1 MAIQTKPIPALYTVY
16 ILRSTVRHA
25 SLYIGSTPNPPRR
38 LSQHNGQVKGGAA
51 RTSRGSLRPWEMVG
65 LVSGFPSMVAALKF
79 EWALTNPHM
88 SLHIPS
94 SSRLT
99 VSNGSKANGRPRRP
113 SKSLISILSNLH
125 LLLRVPSFARW
136 PLNLHFFAPEVY
148 AAWQKWCATANE
160 PLRANLSVVTDF
172 ERTTPSVKEAAVKRK
187 SDKGVS
193 SNITSDSEEEGEGQ
207 EEKPEPW
214 GIHALSLNYMPIK
227 EYVVKGQGVFDF
239 EREGD
244 CIVCRRRIDSGEGLH
259 ALCTNDS
266 CEGVGHLSCWSQHF
280 LPAHEVT
287 HDSNVIP
294 IEGRCPKCE
303 GHIQWVDMM
312 KELTL
317 RIRGKKDVEKLL
329 KAKRR
334 RVVKA
339 KAVKAT
345 EKITA
350 KATTKATTK
359 ATAKATAKVASP
371 E

>member
-1 MAIQTKPIPALYTVY
+1 MAIQNKPIPALYTVY

-38 LSQHNGQVKGGAA
+38 LSQHNGVVKGGAA
-51 RTSRGSLRPWEMVG
+51 RTSRGNLRPWEMVG

-125 LLLRVPSFARW
+125 LLLCVPSFSRW
-136 PLNLHFFAPEVY
+136 PLKLHFFAPDIFT
-148 AAWQKWCATANE
+148 AWQKWCATANE
-160 PLRANLSVVTDF
+160 PLRATLSVVTDF
-172 ERTTPSVKEAAVKRK
+172 ERTASSSTEAATGG
-187 SDKGVS
+187 KGGKGIS
-193 SNITSDSEEEGEGQ
+193 STISDSEEEGEEQGEQ
-207 EEKPEPW
+207 LEPW
-214 GIHALSLNYMPIK
+214 GIHALPLDYMPIK
-227 EYVVKGQGVFDF
+227 EHVVKGQGVFDF

-244 CIVCRRRIDSGEGLH
+244 CIVCRKRIDSGVGLH
-259 ALCTNDS
+259 ALCTNGD
-266 CEGVGHLSCWSQHF
+266 CEGVGHVSCWGRHF

-287 HDSNVIP
+287 HDSHIIP
-294 IEGRCPKCE
+294 IEGRCPKC
-303 GHIQWVDMM
+303 GGQIQWVDMM

-317 RIRGKKDVEKLL
+317 RLRGKKDVEKLL

-334 RVVKA
+334 RVIKA
-339 KAVKAT
+339 KAVKAA
-345 EKITA
+345 EKT
-350 KATTKATTK
+350 
-359 ATAKATAKVASP
+359 TAKATARTPTKASAKATAKIALL